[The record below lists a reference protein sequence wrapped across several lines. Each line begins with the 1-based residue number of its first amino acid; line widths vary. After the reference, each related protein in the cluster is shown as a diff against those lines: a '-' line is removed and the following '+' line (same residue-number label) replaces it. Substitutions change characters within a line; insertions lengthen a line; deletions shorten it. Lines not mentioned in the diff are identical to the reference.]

1 MSDFSFLKK
10 YVLPSE
16 HVKAP
21 PEQKHIFYPLDEREI
36 EEAEKRLNQKFPKEL
51 REFYQQIGYGFM
63 CINHDSFTNRI
74 MDPHSVA
81 DLILGEYIYEDYY
94 LVDEIAEDPHLFP
107 FFEVGDDIY
116 IFLDLSQKT
125 NDGNHP
131 VVYTGLKVADS
142 LEQFLRKLD
151 AEENYYI
158 YIDDE
163 DVD

>member
-21 PEQKHIFYPLDEREI
+21 PEQKHIFYSLDEREI

-51 REFYQQIGYGFM
+51 REFYLQIGYGFM
-63 CINHDSFTNRI
+63 CKSGKNMFINRI

-81 DLILGEYIYEDYY
+81 DLILGENIYEDYY

-107 FFEVGDDIY
+107 FFEVGDDSF
-116 IFLDLSQKT
+116 IFLDLSKET
-125 NDGNHP
+125 KYYP
-131 VVYTGLKVADS
+131 VIWELFQVAYS

-151 AEENYYI
+151 DQENYYLS
-158 YIDDE
+158 YVDE
-163 DVD
+163 EEVD